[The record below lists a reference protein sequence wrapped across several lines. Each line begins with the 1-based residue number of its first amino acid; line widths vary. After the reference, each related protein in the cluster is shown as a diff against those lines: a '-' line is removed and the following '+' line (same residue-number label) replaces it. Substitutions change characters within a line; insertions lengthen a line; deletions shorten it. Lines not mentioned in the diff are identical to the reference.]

1 MTIYY
6 VLYILIFI
14 STEICKR
21 TNGILE
27 QRQRRTAVVPALLL
41 VLVLGLRHPSMGID
55 LKYGKVGGYL
65 WSFEAISN
73 YSWHE
78 LLQLGGWENYEW
90 GYIFYN
96 KLLGY
101 ISTSDQLLLF
111 VSASISLL
119 PLAVLFAK
127 KSRDLAFSYII
138 YMGLP
143 CFLLPF
149 SGLRQAIA
157 IGICVL
163 ATPSICDKNWKR
175 FLVTILIATLFH
187 YSAVIY
193 LLAYPLYHLRLPKS
207 YRPLMVP
214 LLLVIYMAR
223 YPIFAVASKLFKKNA
238 VPDDNGAFVLFLVFI
253 MIFIFYQVYC
263 RSDDESSIGFM
274 NIFYFACI
282 CQCFGGVFSTA
293 MRVGFYFMP
302 SLAVALPNILTTISN
317 QRDRRLLQYIIFAI
331 FVIYGL
337 YALATSSWPMAYPY
351 YFFWEEF

>member
-6 VLYILIFI
+6 ILYSLIFI
-14 STEICKR
+14 STEFCKR
-21 TNGILE
+21 TDGTLP
-27 QRQRRTAVVPALLL
+27 QRQRRTAAIPVILLI
-41 VLVLGLRHPSMGID
+41 LVLGLRHPSMGVD
-55 LKYGKVGGYL
+55 LQYGKVDGYL
-65 WSFEAISN
+65 WSFETIPK

-78 LLQLGGWENYEW
+78 LLQLGGWRNYEW

-96 KLLGY
+96 KILSY
-101 ISTSDQLLLF
+101 ISTSDQWLLL
-111 VSASISLL
+111 VSAGISLL
-119 PLAVLFAK
+119 PLAALFAR
-127 KSRDLAFSYII
+127 KSRDIEFSYII

-175 FLVTILIATLFH
+175 FLIIVLIATLFH
-187 YSAVIY
+187 SSAVIY
-193 LLAYPLYHLRLPKS
+193 LLAYPLYYLRLPKD
-207 YRPLMVP
+207 YQLLMVP

-223 YPIFAVASKLFKKNA
+223 YPIFSVASKLFKKNA
-238 VPDDNGAFVLFLVFI
+238 VPDDNGAFALFLVFI
-253 MIFIFYQVYC
+253 MIFIFCQVYC

-282 CQCFGGVFSTA
+282 CQCFGGVFDIA
-293 MRVGFYFMP
+293 MRLGYYFMP
-302 SLAVALPNILTTISN
+302 SLAVALPNILVTIPN
-317 QRDRRLLQYIIFAI
+317 QRDRRLLQYTIFAI

-337 YALATSSWPMAYPY
+337 YALSVDSWQMSNPY
-351 YFFWEEF
+351 HFFWEEF